1 MKNITSAIVFSIV
14 TLTFL
19 NCRSIYIAKNSDKWK
34 KFELRPSQVLLSGN
48 TFFTS
53 ELDDNTPFF
62 VFYDKVVDE
71 DAAFYYTTLMNDFGW
86 YKNGTGNW
94 SGDAYTV
101 RRHKYGHIYVNP
113 KRKVAVYFYSG
124 TNDYRA
130 FKVRIGAKKTR
141 K

>member
-1 MKNITSAIVFSIV
+1 MKNFISAIIFSIV
-14 TLTFL
+14 TLTFF
-19 NCRSIYIAKNSDKWK
+19 NCRSTYIAKNSDRWK

-62 VFYDKVVDE
+62 VFYDKEVYNDQ
-71 DAAFYYTTLMNDFGW
+71 AFYYTTLMNDFGW

-101 RRHKYGHIYVNP
+101 RRHKDGHIYVNP
-113 KRKVAVYFYSG
+113 RRKVAVYFNPS
-124 TNDYRA
+124 TDKYRA
-130 FKVRIGAKKTR
+130 FKVRIGAKKT
-141 K
+141 KK